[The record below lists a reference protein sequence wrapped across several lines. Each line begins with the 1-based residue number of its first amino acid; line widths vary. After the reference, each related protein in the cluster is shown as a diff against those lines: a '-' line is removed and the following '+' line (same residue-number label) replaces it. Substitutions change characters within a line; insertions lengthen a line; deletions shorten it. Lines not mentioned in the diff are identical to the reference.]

1 MMRALH
7 TARYLWEIWWM
18 IPCKGKQKKQIL
30 RRVETSVRNFVS
42 ERPNADYHMVTARFG
57 TPKQIV
63 QTCLEE
69 MNGEELIRELNSRR
83 KIVRIVLTTAVIV
96 ISLWAAVVI
105 LALAEH
111 NSRANGYFVEQI
123 VHETEVSDILE
134 GE

>member
-1 MMRALH
+1 M
-7 TARYLWEIWWM
+7 
-18 IPCKGKQKKQIL
+18 
-30 RRVETSVRNFVS
+30 RRVETSVRDYVS
-42 ERPNADYHMVTARFG
+42 ARPNADYHMVTARFG